1 MNTIAITNSM
11 CMQYCENLTY
21 PWRLKMQYACSEMV
35 VLTSYSIFVTLLTEK
50 VDCDLDRINREILNI
65 LQQNSSISVKDIAVK
80 IGLSTTPTYER
91 IKWMEQEGIIE
102 KYVVLANREKIGYN
116 LMVYCNVVLKEQS
129 KDALVAFETAVCKM
143 PEVLEI
149 MSISGNYDYMLKTI
163 AKDIQSYNDF
173 IVNVLSNTPNISHYH
188 SNIVLEE
195 VKRETAMFL

>member
-1 MNTIAITNSM
+1 M
-11 CMQYCENLTY
+11 
-21 PWRLKMQYACSEMV
+21 
-35 VLTSYSIFVTLLTEK
+35 
-50 VDCDLDRINREILNI
+50 DRINREILNI

-102 KYVVLANREKIGYN
+102 KYVVLANREKIGFN

-129 KDALVAFETAVCKM
+129 KEALMAFENAVTAM

-149 MSISGNYDYMLKTI
+149 LSISGNYDYMLKII

-173 IVNVLSNTPNISHYH
+173 IVNVLSNIPNIGQYH
-188 SNIVLEE
+188 SSIVLKE
-195 VKRETAMFL
+195 VKRETAMLL